1 MPSKNHKPKRP
12 ELSTSAGSRPDAR
25 SSLQAGLKT
34 FTELGAHVWVARA
47 QAEIGRLGG
56 RRARERDEL
65 TPTERRV
72 AELAADG
79 RSNREIAAELFVAE
93 RTVEANLTRIY
104 RKLGVRSRTQL
115 ARLHSRGSSGSAEPP
130 SR

>member
-1 MPSKNHKPKRP
+1 MDPVGRP
-12 ELSTSAGSRPDAR
+12 METARTLLALGAAQRRAKQRADAR
-25 SSLQAGLKT
+25 SSLQAALNL
-34 FTELGAHVWVARA
+34 FTALGAQLWVARA

-72 AELAADG
+72 AALAADG

-93 RTVEANLTRIY
+93 RTVEANLTRVY

-115 ARLHSRGSSGSAEPP
+115 ARRLTAA
-130 SR
+130 